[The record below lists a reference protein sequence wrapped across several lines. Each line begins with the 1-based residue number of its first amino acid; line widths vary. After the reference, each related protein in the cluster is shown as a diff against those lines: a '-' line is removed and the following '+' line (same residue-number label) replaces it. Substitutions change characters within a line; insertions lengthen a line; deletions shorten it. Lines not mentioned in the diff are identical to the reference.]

1 MLCIFFLGEKLLGSA
16 VLTAVGSSYLRL
28 VEQSHAGAAYPEV
41 DELGP
46 REQRNREEMH
56 RAATSSSPGES

>member
-1 MLCIFFLGEKLLGSA
+1 MLGSA